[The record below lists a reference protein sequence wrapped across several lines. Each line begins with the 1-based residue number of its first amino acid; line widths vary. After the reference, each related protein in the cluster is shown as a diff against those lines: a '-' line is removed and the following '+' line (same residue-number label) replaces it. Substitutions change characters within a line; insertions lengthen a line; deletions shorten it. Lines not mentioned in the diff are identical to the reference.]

1 MGRVNKYLTK
11 NKPCHQLKNKLCKAS
26 LTKSGRN
33 TTLTNPEPSTKKRPR
48 NSLLILLETLDQ
60 VTISQMKHSTKSSRP
75 STRTDQVPLR
85 RTKWLFSSSNSSETE
100 HREQL
105 LEAERTRNRS
115 LC

>member
-33 TTLTNPEPSTKKRPR
+33 TMLTRAEPSTKKRPR
-48 NSLLILLETLDQ
+48 NLLLIPLEASDQ
-60 VTISQMKHSTKSSRP
+60 VTISQMKLSMKYSRP

-85 RTKWLFSSSNSSETE
+85 RMRWLSSSSNSSETE
-100 HREQL
+100 HRRQL
-105 LEAERTRNRS
+105 PTAATLAI
-115 LC
+115 L